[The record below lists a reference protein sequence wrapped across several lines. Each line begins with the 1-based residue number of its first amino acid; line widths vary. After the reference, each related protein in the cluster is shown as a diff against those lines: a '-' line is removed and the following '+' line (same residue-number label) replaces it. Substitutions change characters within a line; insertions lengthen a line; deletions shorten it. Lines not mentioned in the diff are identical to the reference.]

1 MNIEVSTGEVLDKL
15 SILEI
20 KSENII
26 EEIKVKNIIKE
37 LTYIKNISINLLS
50 NQDINSIYIQ
60 LKEVNTKLW
69 VIEDTIRLKEKNKIF
84 DTEFIELARQVYITN
99 DIRANLKKQIN
110 TITDSHFVE
119 EKSYETY

>member
-50 NQDINSIYIQ
+50 NQDINSIYIE